1 MNEIYT
7 CVFGAM
13 TSFWGSLQRQI
24 PSSWGNTVRFEKDL
38 WNCLSPRDSFLPST
52 TSSKESP
59 LMLDLTLIIISEA
72 APEDFI
78 RKSVEMSVSPPSW
91 YHPSQSHCCF
101 HCRLLA
107 AVQWFEGSLK
117 ITVLGQRE
125 KANHFLLVINNHG
138 LGDCLNHRG

>member
-1 MNEIYT
+1 
-7 CVFGAM
+7 
-13 TSFWGSLQRQI
+13 
-24 PSSWGNTVRFEKDL
+24 
-38 WNCLSPRDSFLPST
+38 
-52 TSSKESP
+52 
-59 LMLDLTLIIISEA
+59 MLDLTLIIISEA

-91 YHPSQSHCCF
+91 YHPSQSHCSF